1 MAWIR
6 SSALT
11 GNHHPSLLIWSSR
24 TQKAEFPAETRF
36 LTLKSLDKSE
46 GSFNFCQEARKLAS
60 QSSSQSARNK
70 QRAKS
75 TVTFSIPVHVSFIQT
90 LCNLDVKINA
100 ALLVNAILSLLFFPL
115 HSSVTSLVVKL
126 RLLPLD
132 DGWADGCLV
141 ATVIWWMV

>member
-1 MAWIR
+1 MNQKFSTDR
-6 SSALT
+6 ESS
-11 GNHHPSLLIWSSR
+11 SFLINLEQQQIS
-24 TQKAEFPAETRF
+24 EFPAETRF
-36 LTLKSLDKSE
+36 HSRCLTLKSLDKSE
-46 GSFNFCQEARKLAS
+46 ASFNFCQEARKLAS

-100 ALLVNAILSLLFFPL
+100 ALLVNAVLSLLFLPL
-115 HSSVTSLVVKL
+115 HSSVASLIVKL

-132 DGWADGCLV
+132 DGWADGRSV
-141 ATVIWWMV
+141 ATVI